1 MTDAGTTHTEPTLG
15 ALEHSLWSTFVS
27 RAILPGQPVMV
38 EVLAFQHHVSV
49 PKLLRVLETMADKGL
64 ISRANPS
71 GYFART
77 LLTKRELAEIYVVRN
92 RLEPWLCEEA
102 AKAPIAD
109 ERAEE
114 LRTLASNPETPTL
127 RILAERD
134 TAFHE
139 LIGKLS
145 GLTFASRA
153 VDSLNSSFHIY
164 RRLDG
169 HSHAPASDPEHVA
182 IAEAIITGDADGART
197 AMQKHLSSSS
207 ARLLALG

>member
-1 MTDAGTTHTEPTLG
+1 MAEAGATQTEPSL
-15 ALEHSLWSTFVS
+15 AVLEHSLWSALVS

-49 PKLLRVLETMADKGL
+49 ATLVAVLEAMADKGL
-64 ISRANPS
+64 ISRSNPT

-92 RLEPWLCEEA
+92 RLEPWLSEEA

-109 ERAEE
+109 ELAEE
-114 LRTLASNPETPTL
+114 LRSLASNPAAPTL

-134 TAFHE
+134 SAFHE

-145 GLTFASRA
+145 GLAFASRA

-169 HSHAPASDPEHVA
+169 HSHAPASDTEHVA
-182 IAEAIITGDADGART
+182 IAEAIITGDADGARS